1 MTMIILKRLELLVT
15 MTLLLYYVT
24 HIANNKKKMSRIP
37 WTAGTIPSL
46 DIFSGS
52 F

>member
-1 MTMIILKRLELLVT
+1 MIILKRLELLVT

-24 HIANNKKKMSRIP
+24 NIPKNTKKMPRIP
-37 WTAGTIPSL
+37 WTAGTIPSF